1 MDPVIAAALQSW
13 TFDPWILIP
22 LLLTA
27 GIYLRGWRQ
36 LRRQMPHRFG
46 TWRLV
51 AFLGGLATIF
61 LAIASPLDA
70 FAGLLLQVHM
80 IQHMLLMMV
89 APPLILLGA
98 PAVPMLRGLPQVV
111 LTRGLGPYLAWPAL
125 RRLGHFFAD
134 PLVCWISFV
143 AATLAWHTP
152 ALYELA
158 LRSEVWHAIEHI
170 CFLGTALLFWWPVI
184 QPWPSQPRWPRWAM
198 IPYLLLA
205 DIQNTALSAFFI
217 FYERV
222 IYPTY
227 ATVPRLWGISV
238 LEDQAAAGAIMWVP
252 GSLIF
257 LVPVGW
263 VIYQILNPS
272 QTGRE
277 EIAARSAASVTVRTF
292 SQHAANGAASQP
304 GAIGRISRFLLAVAI
319 AGGGLL
325 ARVPVAG
332 AHHGGVVRLTE
343 KIGAFVITVFTEP
356 TPLRAGPVEITV
368 LVQDRDSQRPVLDVE
383 VTVLVLERESDGP
396 PTRIEATRQNA
407 TNKLMYAAPV
417 HLPAAGPWELQVT
430 VRQGAVMADVA
441 FEVTAHPPRPLLL
454 SSWPYLALIPLAIGL
469 FGLRQ
474 WISRRRRHPFGA
486 PDD

>member
-1 MDPVIAAALQSW
+1 MMDSVVAAALQSW
-13 TFDPWILIP
+13 TFDPWILVP

-27 GIYLRGWRQ
+27 GIYLRGWWQ
-36 LRRQMPHRFG
+36 LRQQMPDQFS

-51 AFLGGLATIF
+51 AFLGGLVTIF
-61 LAIASPLDA
+61 VAIASPLDA

-98 PAVPMLRGLPQVV
+98 PAIPMLRGLPQP
-111 LTRGLGPYLAWPAL
+111 LLKNGLGPFLAWPAL
-125 RRLGHFFAD
+125 RRLGHFLAN
-134 PLVCWISFV
+134 PLVCWIAFV

-158 LRSEVWHAIEHI
+158 LRSEFWHAVEHI
-170 CFLGTALLFWWPVI
+170 CFLSTALLFWWPVI
-184 QPWPSQPRWPRWAM
+184 QPWPSRPQWPRWAI
-198 IPYLLLA
+198 IPYVLLA

-252 GSLIF
+252 GSIIF

-263 VIYQILNPS
+263 VIFQILNPS
-272 QTGRE
+272 QARRDKF
-277 EIAARSAASVTVRTF
+277 AAKPIASVTVRTF
-292 SQHAANGAASQP
+292 SQQAANGAASRP
-304 GAIGRISRFLLAVAI
+304 GAVGRIGRFLLAILI
-319 AGGGLL
+319 AGGALL
-325 ARVPVAG
+325 TKVPTVA
-332 AHHGGVVRLTE
+332 AHHGGVVQLME
-343 KIGAFVITVFTEP
+343 KAGPFIITVFTEP
-356 TPLRAGPVEITV
+356 APLRAGPVEITV
-368 LVQDRDSQRPVLDVE
+368 LVQDAQSERPVLDAE

-396 PTRIEATRQNA
+396 STRIEATRQNA

-430 VRQGAVMADVA
+430 VRQGAVIADVA
-441 FEVTAHPPRPLLL
+441 FEVTAEPSRPLVL
-454 SSWPYLALIPLAIGL
+454 SFWPYLTLLPLAIGL
-469 FGLRQ
+469 FGLHR
-474 WISRRRRHPFGA
+474 WLSRRRD
-486 PDD
+486 PDY